1 MPNISGITR
10 MSDPML
16 HPEDELPPDAPRGK
30 SAAWRLGV
38 TAIGLGLLAGC
49 IYLASEEI
57 GSGWGR
63 LMDAEASDIA
73 LMMAMVVASL
83 AVNALVF
90 WAVIIPFRPDKPV
103 KLHEMGALIAA
114 TSLLNY
120 LPMRAGLIGRAAYLK
135 QQHELPYRLSVV
147 MMLFV
152 GGSTAVVYLWLV
164 GVTAALREWSL
175 GEPMGTLW
183 WSLVVGGYAAMAMA
197 GWVVVKYGRSYLP
210 KFVLRYFD
218 DAELAIAW
226 FGRVGFVVGSV
237 SIFVVLA
244 LRAVDVGFT
253 ALRLS
258 VMMTVLGEP
267 IGVDTAILLATMGM
281 LATLLTPLP
290 NGIGLREVL
299 YGGISENPVLG
310 LLDRAVEALVF
321 VVVGV
326 VGLVYVHQR
335 TVGSGKPE
343 IRNPKSE

>member
-1 MPNISGITR
+1 MP
-10 MSDPML
+10 DPML
-16 HPEDELPPDAPRGK
+16 HPEQELPPEGPGVPRGK
-30 SAAWRLGV
+30 SVAWRFGV

-49 IYLASEEI
+49 IYLASGEI
-57 GSGWGR
+57 GPGWDR
-63 LMDAEASDIA
+63 LKAANPGDIA
-73 LMMAMVVASL
+73 MMMGMVAASL
-83 AVNALVF
+83 AVNAAVF

-164 GVTAALREWSL
+164 GVTATLREWSL
-175 GEPMGTLW
+175 GEPMDALW
-183 WSLVVGGYAAMAMA
+183 WSLIVGGYAAMAMA
-197 GWVVVKYGRSYLP
+197 GWVVVKFGRSYLP

-218 DAELAIAW
+218 DAELAIEW
-226 FGRVGFVVGSV
+226 FGRVGFVVGSA
-237 SIFVVLA
+237 SILIVLA

-253 ALRLS
+253 AVRLS
-258 VMMTVLGEP
+258 IMMTVLGEP
-267 IGVDTAILLATMGM
+267 IDVSTAILLATSGM

-310 LLDRAVEALVF
+310 LLDRAVEAMVF
-321 VVVGV
+321 IIVGAI
-326 VGLVYVHQR
+326 GLAYVHRR
-335 TVGSGKPE
+335 TVGGADSPDT
-343 IRNPKSE
+343 